1 VDEFQDTDRVQA
13 EIVRLLA
20 AGTPAPLVFVVGD
33 EKQSIYRF
41 RGADVSVFQDMR
53 AELGC
58 ERPLGTNFR
67 SVPAVL
73 DFVNA
78 LAAAILQ
85 VPPGGSA
92 SHWTRFDEGQRLLPH
107 RSASG
112 PEPAVR
118 LVTFVHEHD
127 QRELRAAEA
136 RELEARVL
144 AGVVERLHAED
155 GIRYGDIAVLLRAFT
170 EVKTYENALRRR
182 ELPYYVVKGR
192 GFFQCQEVSDVVSLL
207 AAILDPEGG
216 VCGDRLRGGLPD
228 PVPGHA
234 QGGQRAQADRA
245 GARLGAQA
253 LLHPARLRA
262 HRPPHGGERAARAGG
277 GAGGRAGRRGAPDD
291 HPPGEG

>member
-1 VDEFQDTDRVQA
+1 GRGKGTQALAEAWPAWKERLRHVGPETPLEDFLRLHGARGLLARASLASAVEAELAMQPGGRLVGALAEAYGMLHALPENERLARLVAAIGDTLRARKREDAVLTFDDLIGETRAVLVDEFQDTDRVQA

-58 ERPLGTNFR
+58 ELPLGTNFR

-85 VPPGGSA
+85 VPPGGSPT
-92 SHWTRFDEGQRLLPH
+92 HWTRFDEGQRLLPH
-107 RSASG
+107 RGASG

-136 RELEARVL
+136 RELEARV
-144 AGVVERLHAED
+144 
-155 GIRYGDIAVLLRAFT
+155 
-170 EVKTYENALRRR
+170 
-182 ELPYYVVKGR
+182 
-192 GFFQCQEVSDVVSLL
+192 
-207 AAILDPEGG
+207 
-216 VCGDRLRGGLPD
+216 
-228 PVPGHA
+228 
-234 QGGQRAQADRA
+234 
-245 GARLGAQA
+245 
-253 LLHPARLRA
+253 
-262 HRPPHGGERAARAGG
+262 
-277 GAGGRAGRRGAPDD
+277 
-291 HPPGEG
+291 